1 MEQDARL
8 LSAMQKMC
16 DQKMPLNTLE
26 RKWQIANIPYMLQEK
41 RYQELD
47 EIYNQALQES
57 FTSRQAEKR
66 YFLSWTQMC
75 NYFYDMNTLVDAG
88 TEGLRLIKTW
98 QQARPHS
105 THAWLAEAQYWNHRA
120 WLYRSYGWANDT
132 THAMWLCAGAC
143 NEQMV
148 IATLKAIDC
157 DPRQWMAAL
166 LTSTNSKVFGQ
177 PAWLAAHLNGD
188 SVAGIPLMIALK
200 NYHRRS
206 PQEVEALMAYSGL
219 SFEHAICPVLP
230 RPNILPEYDD
240 DGGQKYWLSVC
251 LTIFPHTFYPF
262 VEYIPFR
269 MPRWG
274 GSHKEISELL
284 DSVTCKH
291 LSTEEHDYM
300 DLLLWWDDYRDVSIE
315 DIAPEEQQ
323 YAIDLAENIAQHAQF
338 QECRHNALEWLLA
351 CYNKQNDHDKLWCCI
366 QRAVMEDMKLNNYYT
381 AYAIKFAL
389 SYYPDSF
396 WIYNFICQNSQNTT
410 YATPVI
416 YRGFFQREGILGF
429 EKDEGQGDA
438 WLEKASDIK
447 YNHNWRSAIKDLS
460 WFDLSDY
467 FIPLATIGKQRNIPA
482 ALNLVALEYLDKE
495 DNTKLPYEP
504 STALEYFRRAL
515 KILQDDLNFHSSVS
529 YPLVK
534 NYGYSEHQQDLQNIY
549 FSIAICY
556 QALNKQEISK
566 ETRAIYEKNLLDNL
580 FLAHEAG
587 HEKAWGLFLLNFFE
601 VKELSLAH
609 LHLQQ
614 VQEEANKG
622 TLEAM
627 ITLSRLYG
635 NKEDEKLFNMKLS
648 ARWTHFAESLYP
660 DNEIIADC
668 LYHLHFSSLWKRCR
682 YAWYT
687 FRIPASEL
695 PGQVNSMV

>member
-351 CYNKQNDHDKLWCCI
+351 CYNKQNDHDITSRTITISCG
-366 QRAVMEDMKLNNYYT
+366 AV
-381 AYAIKFAL
+381 
-389 SYYPDSF
+389 
-396 WIYNFICQNSQNTT
+396 
-410 YATPVI
+410 
-416 YRGFFQREGILGF
+416 
-429 EKDEGQGDA
+429 
-438 WLEKASDIK
+438 
-447 YNHNWRSAIKDLS
+447 
-460 WFDLSDY
+460 
-467 FIPLATIGKQRNIPA
+467 
-482 ALNLVALEYLDKE
+482 
-495 DNTKLPYEP
+495 
-504 STALEYFRRAL
+504 
-515 KILQDDLNFHSSVS
+515 
-529 YPLVK
+529 
-534 NYGYSEHQQDLQNIY
+534 YSE
-549 FSIAICY
+549 
-556 QALNKQEISK
+556 
-566 ETRAIYEKNLLDNL
+566 R
-580 FLAHEAG
+580 
-587 HEKAWGLFLLNFFE
+587 
-601 VKELSLAH
+601 
-609 LHLQQ
+609 
-614 VQEEANKG
+614 
-622 TLEAM
+622 
-627 ITLSRLYG
+627 
-635 NKEDEKLFNMKLS
+635 
-648 ARWTHFAESLYP
+648 
-660 DNEIIADC
+660 
-668 LYHLHFSSLWKRCR
+668 
-682 YAWYT
+682 
-687 FRIPASEL
+687 
-695 PGQVNSMV
+695 